1 MSIVKILF
9 TYFNRT
15 VTISI
20 LLLFS
25 IIGYA
30 QEICNNGI
38 DDNGNGLIDL
48 NDTAGCTCTV
58 PAPSLIPNASFEQT
72 NCCPSSFSQLNCAQ
86 GWIQASSATSDYM
99 NSCGF
104 VFPAATAAGLMP
116 PPDGNGMA
124 GLISS
129 IGYQEYIGAC
139 LTSPML
145 KDTAYSIQLS
155 IASTPIDGWGNVCNG
170 GVISYSPSDIVIYGS
185 TNCANL
191 PFSGQGCPPSP
202 QWQILGSAL
211 YTPVNSWG
219 TITINFTP
227 TVNINTIIIGSPCTL
242 PASYTGSPCYP
253 YFYFDNLF
261 LNKSDLVNSITQ
273 TGSWCAHTTIL
284 TGDSIP
290 GAAYQWYLN
299 GIAIVGETSLT
310 LNVSADSLPAGNY
323 TLATTVGSNC
333 NRATATVVPYNNPPV
348 ISPAGPFCYY
358 DPATSLTANMAGG
371 IWGGTGITDTV
382 NGVFDPAMANVGNNY
397 VFYTLPGGGDC
408 PRADTITIIVKGAP
422 PSAAGPDITICS
434 GEVAYIGGS
443 PVAGYFYSW
452 TPSTG
457 LSSASA
463 SNPSV
468 TLINNDTVPMIAN
481 YSLITTDAATG
492 CQGLDQLVIT
502 VNPKPSIN
510 PAGPF
515 CKTEPAT
522 NLAASIAG
530 GTWSGTGITNTS
542 TGSFNPASAAVGDN
556 EIIYTVAGTCAGG
569 DTAIIT
575 VLDNP
580 VSNAGADIAVC
591 SGTPDTIGTSPVTG
605 NTYSWTPTTGLSNS
619 TVANPAITTINNG
632 TTPLITTYTVTTSAA
647 GCQTSDVIT
656 VTVNPQPSL
665 VITNPSAVCSPA
677 VVDIT
682 APAINAGT
690 SGGGVLSYW
699 LDSLSNNAITTP
711 AAIATGGTYYIKS
724 TAAGACTEVK
734 PVIVTINLSPVSD
747 AGADISLC
755 TGDTG
760 QIGSNAIPGST
771 YSWLPATGLI
781 TDTASNPF
789 IAVIN
794 SGSAP
799 QIIEYIVTTAAGG
812 CSSTDTVNVTVN
824 ILATANAGI
833 DRIVCAGSDV
843 PLNGVI
849 GGAAANGLWNGGAG
863 MYSPGNNSLS
873 TLYSPDT
880 SEISAGSVTLTLTSD
895 DPPGTCPVAVDTIV
909 ITINLP
915 AIVNAGTDDTICA
928 GNTVALNA
936 VIGGT
941 ATGGAWSGG
950 GGTYN
955 PDNTSLN
962 AIYTPGIAETEAGIV
977 NLTYTTDDPS
987 GPCPAVSDV
996 VTVYINMSPT
1006 ANAGSAQYVC
1016 EGTAITLNGSVGGSA
1031 TSAAWSGGTGTFSPD
1046 NTALDAVYTPAANE
1060 YSADSIVLTLTTN
1073 NPIGFPCTAS
1083 SSDVTVHFY
1092 KKPVINFS
1100 VDDSA
1105 GCPLHCVNFTDST
1118 TVANG
1123 SSITNY
1129 SWNFGD
1135 NSTVSN
1141 ISAPSHCYSQT
1152 GWYDVTLTVVSDNNC
1167 SDTLTIPQI
1176 IQVYPLP
1183 SAEFEYSPDPATI
1196 ISSTITLNDL
1206 SSQDVNLWFWDFG
1219 DGDTM
1224 TVSVADIVHEYPG
1237 DYPDAY
1243 LTSLIVMNLFG
1254 CTDTVIHQIV
1264 INPEFSFFAP
1274 NAFSPNGDGLNDY
1287 FGAKGMGIEIYEL
1300 MIFDRWGNLIFYS
1313 DELDKTWDGK
1323 ANQGAEKAQQDTYV
1337 WKVKLTDV
1345 YRKKH
1350 NYIGTVSIIR

>member
-1 MSIVKILF
+1 MPIVKILF

-15 VTISI
+15 VTIAI

-25 IIGYA
+25 TLSYA

-48 NDTAGCTCTV
+48 NDTAGCSCVV
-58 PAPSLIPNASFEQT
+58 PAPSLIPNASFEQMS
-72 NCCPSSFSQLNCAQ
+72 CCPSTYSQLNCSQ

-99 NSCGF
+99 NTCGF
-104 VFPAATAAGLMP
+104 VFQAATAAGLMP

-145 KDTAYSIQLS
+145 KDTAYSIQMS

-170 GVISYSPSDIVIYGS
+170 GVISYSPSDIVLYGS
-185 TNCANL
+185 TNCADL
-191 PFSGQGCPPSP
+191 PFSGMGCPPSP
-202 QWQILGSAL
+202 QWQILGSTL

-219 TITINFTP
+219 VITINFTP
-227 TVNINTIIIGSPCTL
+227 AVNINAIIIGSPCTL
-242 PASYTGSPCYP
+242 PANYTGSPCYP

-273 TGSWCAHTTIL
+273 TGSWCAHTTVL
-284 TGDSIP
+284 TGDSVP
-290 GAAYQWYLN
+290 GATYQWYLN

-310 LNVSADSLPAGNY
+310 LNVSADSLPAGTY
-323 TLATTVGSNC
+323 ILATTAGSNC

-348 ISPAGPFCYY
+348 ISSAGPFCKY
-358 DPATSLTANMAGG
+358 DPATSLTANVAGG
-371 IWGGTGITDTV
+371 VWGGAGITDTV
-382 NGVFDPAMANVGNNY
+382 NGVFNPAAANVGNNS

-408 PRADTITIIVKGAP
+408 PRSDTITIVVNAP
-422 PSAAGPDITICS
+422 PNGNAINDTTICS
-434 GEVAYIGGS
+434 EETIYIGGP

-457 LSSASA
+457 LSSTSA
-463 SNPSV
+463 SNPSL
-468 TLINNDTVPMIAN
+468 TLTNNDTVPLIVN

-515 CKTEPAT
+515 CKTGPAT
-522 NLAASIAG
+522 NFTASIAG
-530 GTWSGTGITNTS
+530 GTWSGLGITNTS
-542 TGSFNPASAAVGDN
+542 TGTFNPAAASVGDN

-575 VLDNP
+575 VVDNP
-580 VSNAGADIAVC
+580 VSNAGADIF
-591 SGTPDTIGTSPVTG
+591 
-605 NTYSWTPTTGLSNS
+605 
-619 TVANPAITTINNG
+619 
-632 TTPLITTYTVTTSAA
+632 
-647 GCQTSDVIT
+647 
-656 VTVNPQPSL
+656 
-665 VITNPSAVCSPA
+665 
-677 VVDIT
+677 
-682 APAINAGT
+682 
-690 SGGGVLSYW
+690 
-699 LDSLSNNAITTP
+699 
-711 AAIATGGTYYIKS
+711 
-724 TAAGACTEVK
+724 
-734 PVIVTINLSPVSD
+734 
-747 AGADISLC
+747 LC

-760 QIGSNAIPGST
+760 QIGSNAILGST
-771 YSWLPATGLI
+771 YSWLPTTGLI
-781 TDTASNPF
+781 TDTTSNPF
-789 IAVIN
+789 ITLIN

-799 QIIEYIVTTAAGG
+799 QIAEYIVTTTAGG

-824 ILATANAGI
+824 ILATANAGTNQVI
-833 DRIVCAGSDV
+833 CAGSDV
-843 PLNGVI
+843 VLNGVI
-849 GGAAANGLWNGGAG
+849 GGAATNGIWNGGAG
-863 MYSPGNNSLS
+863 SYSPGNNSLN
-873 TLYSPDT
+873 TLYTPDIN
-880 SEISAGSVTLTLTSD
+880 EISAGSVTLTLTSD
-895 DPPGTCPVAVDTIV
+895 DPPGNCPAVVDSIV
-909 ITINLP
+909 ITINP
-915 AIVNAGTDDTICA
+915 QAIVNAGTNDTICA

-936 VIGGT
+936 VIGGA
-941 ATGGAWSGG
+941 ATSGTWSGG

-962 AIYTPGIAETEAGIV
+962 AIYTPTIAETEAGIV
-977 NLTYTTDDPS
+977 NLTYTTADPP

-996 VTVYINMSPT
+996 VAIYINMSPT
-1006 ANAGSAQYVC
+1006 ANAGSAQSVC
-1016 EGTAITLNGSVGGSA
+1016 EGAAITLNGSISGSA
-1031 TSAAWSGGTGTFSPD
+1031 TSATWSGGAGNFSPD
-1046 NTALDAVYTPAANE
+1046 NTALNAVYTPAANE
-1060 YSADSIVLTLTTN
+1060 YSADSIILTLTTDN
-1073 NPIGFPCTAS
+1073 SIGFPCTTS
-1083 SSDVTVHFY
+1083 SSDVTIHFY
-1092 KKPVINFS
+1092 KNPVVNFS

-1105 GCPLHCVNFTDST
+1105 GCPLHCVNFTDLT
-1118 TVANG
+1118 MPGNG

-1135 NSTVSN
+1135 NSPVSN
-1141 ISAPSHCYSQT
+1141 IAAPSHCYSQT
-1152 GWYDVTLTVVSDNNC
+1152 GWYDVTLAVISDNNC

-1183 SAEFEYSPDPATI
+1183 SAEFEYSPNPATI
-1196 ISSTITLNDL
+1196 TTSLITLNDL
-1206 SSQDVNLWFWDFG
+1206 SSQDVTLWFWDFG
-1219 DGDTM
+1219 DGDTI
-1224 TVSVADIVHEYPG
+1224 TASISDIIHEYPG
-1237 DYPDAY
+1237 DSSDEY
-1243 LTSLIVMNLFG
+1243 LTSLIVQNLLG
-1254 CTDTVIHQIV
+1254 CTDTTMHQIV
-1264 INPEFSFFAP
+1264 INPEFSFFIP

-1287 FGAKGMGIEIYEL
+1287 FGAKGMGIEVYEL

-1345 YRKKH
+1345 FRKKH